1 MGAGESA
8 RHDFS
13 RTGLRRTNRSFSL
26 AHNYVAILRA
36 IAEGHRTPK
45 EVARHTGLHDKHVPA
60 YLTKLVETGFVER
73 RTPVTKPPATRLGR
87 HYIADPFLRFYFRFR
102 SRRQAQLA
110 LGVQDQALEEIK
122 RHLLDFIGTHTWEEL
137 CREWVLR
144 AGAQDRLPFLPD
156 QVGGAWTRQAQVDVA
171 GINLREKTLVLGE
184 CKWSPHPM
192 GRSALQELV
201 EKTPEIVPGEGQW
214 RVHYLGFARG
224 GWTRE
229 AQQLAAQLAEAGLA
243 GSNWRMIGM
252 KVLDLEQVDRDLAKW
267 TI

>member
-1 MGAGESA
+1 
-8 RHDFS
+8 
-13 RTGLRRTNRSFSL
+13 
-26 AHNYVAILRA
+26 
-36 IAEGHRTPK
+36 
-45 EVARHTGLHDKHVPA
+45 
-60 YLTKLVETGFVER
+60 
-73 RTPVTKPPATRLGR
+73 
-87 HYIADPFLRFYFRFR
+87 
-102 SRRQAQLA
+102 
-110 LGVQDQALEEIK
+110 
-122 RHLLDFIGTHTWEEL
+122 
-137 CREWVLR
+137 
-144 AGAQDRLPFLPD
+144 
-156 QVGGAWTRQAQVDVA
+156 
-171 GINLREKTLVLGE
+171 
-184 CKWSPHPM
+184 M